1 MSGFFPGLR
10 WLLLGI
16 LIGWLLSWL
25 FNKLF
30 ARNERMYIADSAL
43 PTHSTMQGA
52 HSIAPPGL
60 STVPAF
66 EQNWSSVQP
75 VNHPEKNGKG

>member
-43 PTHSTMQGA
+43 PTHSSMQGA
-52 HSIAPPGL
+52 HSIAPQGS
-60 STVPAF
+60 STVPGS
-66 EQNWSSVQP
+66 EQNRSNRQP
-75 VNHPEKNGKG
+75 ADYPAKNGKV